1 MKGEQPVARTEA
13 LDAQPGEPRVT
24 PIPSVP
30 VGILALDID
39 GTLLGPDGKLGER
52 TRRAVHAAGEA
63 GWLVTLATG
72 RRWGSTKPVAD
83 SLGLEAPL
91 IVFNGAVVR
100 DSITGETLVYNPL
113 GATVVRPLLRALL
126 DDGLQPVV
134 YEDFPG
140 GERILTGPEER
151 DNAAVARWLDS
162 ISSAYAPLIQRLPVQ
177 ELLELDD
184 AVRILIAGDRDQ
196 MRDIPV
202 LASRL
207 GLDYRTLVYAEERG
221 GYQVAELLHPAGT
234 KAAALEQ
241 LARRYGLTIDD
252 VIAVGDG
259 HNDLEM
265 LAEAAIGVAMGQA
278 PAEVRAHATLTIGGH
293 ADEGLA
299 AFIEEYLV
307 SGRGFPR
314 ELVRE
319 RGPR

>member
-13 LDAQPGEPRVT
+13 LDAQPGESRVT

-162 ISSAYAPLIQRLPVQ
+162 ISSAYGPLIQRLPVQ

-196 MRDIPV
+196 MRDIPD

-278 PAEVRAHATLTIGGH
+278 PAEVQAHATITIGGH